1 MRRLVWLCIPA
12 GVSEGAL
19 YGAPAIS
26 GAGAATAFRVAEDRT
41 FADVRDEEFSLPED
55 ASVRLAHPL
64 HLGEELTEW
73 EGLFVDH
80 EILQPFPQLGRA
92 VHRLTDD
99 EAAAD
104 RLARF
109 EDITVPTAKLLGLER
124 RGWERDEPMFA
135 GVQCRLS
142 KRVAK
147 DRWIVVS
154 PSEGFTIGAVDV
166 STEQSLE
173 FIGLSEQPSAWDPP
187 GEPSRLAFAELD
199 PVTASELL
207 ADLTEL
213 VAR

>member
-1 MRRLVWLCIPA
+1 N
-12 GVSEGAL
+12 
-19 YGAPAIS
+19 
-26 GAGAATAFRVAEDRT
+26 
-41 FADVRDEEFSLPED
+41 
-55 ASVRLAHPL
+55 
-64 HLGEELTEW
+64 
-73 EGLFVDH
+73 
-80 EILQPFPQLGRA
+80 
-92 VHRLTDD
+92 
-99 EAAAD
+99 
-104 RLARF
+104 
-109 EDITVPTAKLLGLER
+109 ITVSTAKLLGLER
-124 RGWERDEPMFA
+124 RGWERDEPMFG

-166 STEQSLE
+166 STEQSLA

-199 PVTASELL
+199 AVTASELL